1 MMKFKGVMPALVS
14 PLDANEKINVPVL
27 NQLLTDLL
35 AKGADGF
42 YLCGATGEGIAIDP
56 EERMV
61 LAEEAIKTV
70 GGRKPCIV
78 QVASGNFE
86 DAIRLAKHAEKVGAA
101 AISATPPLFFSYDK
115 DDVYNYYKKLANAV
129 SIPMMIYYNPAAGF
143 HINADIA
150 AKMFEID
157 NVTAIKWTSSDY
169 YQMMRLRDL
178 TKGEMNIING
188 PDEMLLMGLS
198 AGADGGIGTTYNFM
212 FDIIRGIYDNFM
224 RGDLETAREYQ
235 TRAIR
240 IISVLLSYKI
250 IPAAKAV
257 LEAQGYAVGNA
268 TFPMKRYSDEEKAV
282 IVAQMRKAGL
292 EI

>member
-1 MMKFKGVMPALVS
+1 MMRFSGVMPALVT

-27 NQLLTDLL
+27 NQLLNDLL

-42 YLCGATGEGIAIDP
+42 YLCGATGEGIAVKT
-56 EERMV
+56 EERML

-70 GGRKPCIV
+70 GDRKPCIV

-115 DDVYNYYKKLANAV
+115 DDVYNYYKKLADAV

-169 YQMMRLRDL
+169 YQMMRLKDI
-178 TKGEMNIING
+178 TNGEMNIING

-224 RGDLETAREYQ
+224 KGDLVAAREYQ

-240 IISVLLSYKI
+240 IISVLLNYKI
-250 IPAAKAV
+250 IPAAKVV

-268 TFPMKRYSDEEKAV
+268 TFPMKRYSDEEKAT
-282 IVAQMRKAGL
+282 IVAQMKAAGL
-292 EI
+292 KI

>member
-1 MMKFKGVMPALVS
+1 MMKFSGVMPALVS
-14 PLDANEKINVPVL
+14 PLDANENINIPVL
-27 NQLLTDLL
+27 NQLLNDLL

-42 YLCGATGEGIAIDP
+42 YLCGATGEGIAISP
-56 EERMV
+56 EQRMV

-70 GGRKPCIV
+70 GGCKPCIV

-86 DAIRLAKHAEKVGAA
+86 DAIRLAKHAEKAGAA

-115 DDVYNYYKKLANAV
+115 DDVYNYYKKLADAV

-169 YQMMRLRDL
+169 YQMMRLKDI
-178 TKGEMNIING
+178 TNGEMNIING

-212 FDIIRGIYDNFM
+212 FDIIRGIYDNFVK
-224 RGDLETAREYQ
+224 GDIATAREYQ

-250 IPAAKAV
+250 IPAAKVV

-268 TFPMKRYSDEEKAV
+268 TFPMKQYSDEEKAT
-282 IVAQMRKAGL
+282 IIAQMKEEGL
-292 EI
+292 KI

>member
-27 NQLLTDLL
+27 NQLLNDLL

-42 YLCGATGEGIAIDP
+42 YLCGATGEGIAISP
-56 EERMV
+56 EERMI

-70 GGRKPCIV
+70 DGRKPCIV

-86 DAIRLAKHAEKVGAA
+86 DALRLAKHAEKVGAA

-115 DDVYNYYKKLANAV
+115 DDVYNYYKKLADAV

-178 TKGEMNIING
+178 THGEMNIING

-212 FDIIRGIYDNFM
+212 FDIIRGIYDNFVK
-224 RGDLETAREYQ
+224 GDLETAREYQ

-240 IISVLLSYKI
+240 IISVLLNYKI

-268 TFPMKRYSDEEKAV
+268 TFPMKRYSDEEKAT
-282 IVAQMRKAGL
+282 IVAQMKAAGL
-292 EI
+292 EV

>member
-14 PLDANEKINVPVL
+14 PIDANEKINVPVL
-27 NQLLTDLL
+27 NQLLNDLL

-56 EERMV
+56 EQRMV

-115 DDVYNYYKKLANAV
+115 DDVYNYYKKLADAV

-224 RGDLETAREYQ
+224 KGDLETAREYQ

-240 IISVLLSYKI
+240 IISVLLNYKI

-268 TFPMKRYSDEEKAV
+268 TFPMKRYTEEEKAT
-282 IVAQMRKAGL
+282 IVAQMKAAGL
-292 EI
+292 QI

>member
-1 MMKFKGVMPALVS
+1 MKFSGVMPALIS
-14 PLDANEKINVPVL
+14 PIDENEKINIPVL
-27 NQLLTDLL
+27 NQLLSDLL

-42 YLCGATGEGIAIDP
+42 YLCGATGEGLALAT
-56 EERMV
+56 EQRMI

-70 GGRKPCIV
+70 DGRKPCIV
-78 QVASGNFE
+78 QVAAGNFE
-86 DAIRLAKHAEKVGAA
+86 DAIRLAKHAERCGAA

-115 DDVYNYYKKLANAV
+115 DDVYNYYKTLADAV

-169 YQMMRLRDL
+169 YQMMRLKDL
-178 TKGEMNIING
+178 TQGEMNIING

-212 FDIIRGIYDNFM
+212 LEIIRGIYDNFAA
-224 RGDLETAREYQ
+224 GDIEKAREYQ
-235 TRAIR
+235 IRATR

-250 IPAAKAV
+250 IPAAKV
-257 LEAQGYAVGNA
+257 ILEAQGYAVGNA
-268 TFPMKRYSDEEKAV
+268 TYPMKRYSDAEKAT
-282 IVAQMRKAGL
+282 IIAKMKAAGL
-292 EI
+292 KI

>member
-1 MMKFKGVMPALVS
+1 MMKFSGVMPALVS
-14 PLDANEKINVPVL
+14 PLDANEKINVPIL
-27 NQLLTDLL
+27 NQLLNDLL

-115 DDVYNYYKKLANAV
+115 DDVYNYYKKLADSV

-169 YQMMRLRDL
+169 YQMMRLKDI
-178 TKGEMNIING
+178 TNGEMNIING

-224 RGDLETAREYQ
+224 KGDLATAREYQ

-268 TFPMKRYSDEEKAV
+268 TFPMKRYSDAEKAT
-282 IVAQMRKAGL
+282 IVEQMKAAGL
-292 EI
+292 KI

>member
-14 PLDANEKINVPVL
+14 PIDANEKINVPVL
-27 NQLLTDLL
+27 KKLLEDLL

-56 EERMV
+56 EQRMV

-70 GGRKPCIV
+70 DGRKPCIV

-86 DAIRLAKHAEKVGAA
+86 DAIRLAKHAEKTGAA

-115 DDVYNYYKKLANAV
+115 DDVYNYYKKLADAV

-212 FDIIRGIYDNFM
+212 FDIIRGIYDNFIK
-224 RGDLETAREYQ
+224 GDLETAREYQ

-268 TFPMKRYSDEEKAV
+268 TFPMKRYSDAEKAT
-282 IVAQMRKAGL
+282 IVEQMKAAGL

>member
-56 EERMV
+56 EQRMV

-115 DDVYNYYKKLANAV
+115 DDVYNYYKKLADAV

-212 FDIIRGIYDNFM
+212 FDIIRGIYDNFIK
-224 RGDLETAREYQ
+224 GDLEAAREYQ

-268 TFPMKRYSDEEKAV
+268 TFPMKRYSDVEKAV
-282 IVAQMRKAGL
+282 IVEQMKAAGL
-292 EI
+292 KI

>member
-1 MMKFKGVMPALVS
+1 MMKFKGIMPALIS
-14 PLDANEKINVPVL
+14 PIDEKEKINLPVL
-27 NQLLTDLL
+27 NQLLNDLL

-42 YLCGATGEGIAIDP
+42 YLCGATGEGLALAT
-56 EERMV
+56 EQRMV
-61 LAEEAIKTV
+61 LAEEALKTV

-78 QVASGNFE
+78 QVAAGNFD
-86 DAIRLAKHAEKVGAA
+86 DAIRLAKHAEKTGAA

-115 DDVYNYYKKLANAV
+115 DDVYNYYKTLADAV

-169 YQMMRLRDL
+169 YQMMRLKDL
-178 TKGEMNIING
+178 THGEMNIING
-188 PDEMLLMGLS
+188 PDEMLLMGLA

-224 RGDLETAREYQ
+224 AGNLEKAREYQ
-235 TRAIR
+235 IRATR

-268 TFPMKRYSDEEKAV
+268 TYPMKRYSDAEKATL
-282 IVAQMRKAGL
+282 VAQMKQAGL
-292 EI
+292 LI

>member
-1 MMKFKGVMPALVS
+1 MMKFCGVMPALVS
-14 PLDANEKINVPVL
+14 PLDANKNINIPVL
-27 NQLLTDLL
+27 KQLLNDLL

-42 YLCGATGEGIAIDP
+42 YLCGATGEGIAIAS
-56 EERMV
+56 EQRMI

-115 DDVYNYYKKLANAV
+115 DDVYNYYKKLADAV

-169 YQMMRLRDL
+169 YQMMRLKDI
-178 TKGEMNIING
+178 TNGEMNIING

-212 FDIIRGIYDNFM
+212 FDIIRGIYDNFV
-224 RGDLETAREYQ
+224 RGDIKTAREYQ

-240 IISVLLSYKI
+240 IISVLLNYKI

-268 TFPMKRYSDEEKAV
+268 TFPMKRYSDEEKAI
-282 IVAQMRKAGL
+282 IVAQMREAGL
-292 EI
+292 KI

>member
-27 NQLLTDLL
+27 NQLLNDLL

-115 DDVYNYYKKLANAV
+115 DDVYNYYKKLADAV

-224 RGDLETAREYQ
+224 KGDLETAREYQ

-240 IISVLLSYKI
+240 IISVLLNYKI

>member
-1 MMKFKGVMPALVS
+1 MLFRS
-14 PLDANEKINVPVL
+14 
-27 NQLLTDLL
+27 
-35 AKGADGF
+35 
-42 YLCGATGEGIAIDP
+42 GATGEGIALDP
-56 EERMV
+56 EERMI
-61 LAEEAIKTV
+61 LAEEAIKAV

-86 DAIRLAKHAEKVGAA
+86 DAIRLAKHAEKAGAA

-115 DDVYNYYKKLANAV
+115 DDVYNYYKKLADAV

-224 RGDLETAREYQ
+224 KGDLKTAREYQ

>member
-115 DDVYNYYKKLANAV
+115 DDVYNYYKKLADAV

-198 AGADGGIGTTYNFM
+198 AGADCGIVTTYNFM

-268 TFPMKRYSDEEKAV
+268 TFPMKRYSDAEKAT
-282 IVAQMRKAGL
+282 IVEQMKKAGL
-292 EI
+292 KI

>member
-1 MMKFKGVMPALVS
+1 MPALVS

-42 YLCGATGEGIAIDP
+42 YLSGATGEGIAIDP
-56 EERMV
+56 EQRMV

-115 DDVYNYYKKLANAV
+115 DDVYNYYKKLADAV

-224 RGDLETAREYQ
+224 KGDLETAREYQ

-268 TFPMKRYSDEEKAV
+268 TFPMKRYSDAEKAT
-282 IVAQMRKAGL
+282 IVEQMKTAGL
-292 EI
+292 KI

>member
-70 GGRKPCIV
+70 GDRKPCIV

-115 DDVYNYYKKLANAV
+115 DDVYNYYKKLADAV

-212 FDIIRGIYDNFM
+212 FDIIRDIYDNFM

-268 TFPMKRYSDEEKAV
+268 TFPMKRYSDAEKAT
-282 IVAQMRKAGL
+282 IVEQMKAAGL
-292 EI
+292 KI

>member
-1 MMKFKGVMPALVS
+1 MMKFSGVMPALVS
-14 PLDANEKINVPVL
+14 PLDDNEKINIPVL

-56 EERMV
+56 EERMI

-70 GGRKPCIV
+70 NGRKPCIV

-86 DAIRLAKHAEKVGAA
+86 DAILLAKHAEKVGAA

-115 DDVYNYYKKLANAV
+115 DDVYNYYKKLADAV

-157 NVTAIKWTSSDY
+157 NVTSIKWTSSDY

-212 FDIIRGIYDNFM
+212 FDIIRGIYDNFVK
-224 RGDLETAREYQ
+224 GDLETAREYQ

-268 TFPMKRYSDEEKAV
+268 TFPMKRYSDAEKAT
-282 IVAQMRKAGL
+282 IVEQMKKAGL
-292 EI
+292 KI

>member
-1 MMKFKGVMPALVS
+1 MIKFSGVMPALVS
-14 PLDANEKINVPVL
+14 PIDANEKINIPVL

-35 AKGADGF
+35 EKGADGF

-56 EERMV
+56 EQRMV

-70 GGRKPCIV
+70 NGRKPCIV
-78 QVASGNFE
+78 QVASGNFD

-115 DDVYNYYKKLANAV
+115 DDVYNYYKKLADAV

-224 RGDLETAREYQ
+224 KGDLQTAREYQ

-268 TFPMKRYSDEEKAV
+268 TFPMKRYSDEEKV
-282 IVAQMRKAGL
+282 IIVEQMKEAGL
-292 EI
+292 EV

>member
-1 MMKFKGVMPALVS
+1 MMKFSGVMPALVS
-14 PLDANEKINVPVL
+14 PLDANENINIPVL
-27 NQLLTDLL
+27 NQLLNDLL

-42 YLCGATGEGIAIDP
+42 YLCGATGEGIAVSP
-56 EERMV
+56 EQRMI

-70 GGRKPCIV
+70 KGRKPCIV

-86 DAIRLAKHAEKVGAA
+86 DAIRLAKHAEKAGAA

-115 DDVYNYYKKLANAV
+115 DDVYHYYKKLADAV

-169 YQMMRLRDL
+169 YQMMRLKDI
-178 TKGEMNIING
+178 TNGEMNIING
-188 PDEMLLMGLS
+188 PDEMLLMGLA

-224 RGDLETAREYQ
+224 KGDLAAAREYQ

-268 TFPMKRYSDEEKAV
+268 TFPMKRYSEAEKAT
-282 IVAQMRKAGL
+282 IVAQMTAAGL
-292 EI
+292 TI

>member
-14 PLDANEKINVPVL
+14 PIDANEKINVPVL
-27 NQLLTDLL
+27 NQLLNDLL

-56 EERMV
+56 EQRMV

-115 DDVYNYYKKLANAV
+115 DDVYNYYKKLADAV

-257 LEAQGYAVGNA
+257 LEAQGYEVGNA
-268 TFPMKRYSDEEKAV
+268 TFPMKRYTNEEKAT
-282 IVAQMRKAGL
+282 IVEQMREAGL

>member
-70 GGRKPCIV
+70 GDRKPCIV

-115 DDVYNYYKKLANAV
+115 DDVYNYYKKLADAV

-224 RGDLETAREYQ
+224 KGDLETAREYQ

-268 TFPMKRYSDEEKAV
+268 TFPMKRYTDAEKAT
-282 IVAQMRKAGL
+282 IVEQMKAAGL

>member
-1 MMKFKGVMPALVS
+1 MMKFSGVMPALVS
-14 PLDANEKINVPVL
+14 PLDANENINVPVL
-27 NQLLTDLL
+27 NQLLNDLL
-35 AKGADGF
+35 DKGADGF
-42 YLCGATGEGIAIDP
+42 YLCGDTGEGIAIAP
-56 EERMV
+56 EQRMV

-115 DDVYNYYKKLANAV
+115 DDVYNYYKKLADAV

-169 YQMMRLRDL
+169 YQMMRLKDI
-178 TKGEMNIING
+178 TNGEMNIING

-224 RGDLETAREYQ
+224 KGDLVAAREYQ

-240 IISVLLSYKI
+240 IISVLLNYKI
-250 IPAAKAV
+250 IPAAKVV

-268 TFPMKRYSDEEKAV
+268 TYPMKRYSDEEKAI
-282 IVAQMRKAGL
+282 IVAQMKEAGL
-292 EI
+292 KI

>member
-14 PLDANEKINVPVL
+14 PLDANENINVPVL
-27 NQLLTDLL
+27 NQLLNDLL

-56 EERMV
+56 EQRMV

-115 DDVYNYYKKLANAV
+115 DDVYNYYKKLADAV

-188 PDEMLLMGLS
+188 PDEMLLMGLA

-212 FDIIRGIYDNFM
+212 FDIIRGIYDNFVK
-224 RGDLETAREYQ
+224 GDIETAREYQ

-240 IISVLLSYKI
+240 IISVLLNYKI

-268 TFPMKRYSDEEKAV
+268 TFPMKRYSDEEKAT
-282 IVAQMRKAGL
+282 IVAQMKAAGL
-292 EI
+292 QI

>member
-1 MMKFKGVMPALVS
+1 MMRFSGVMPALVT

-27 NQLLTDLL
+27 NQLLNDLL

-42 YLCGATGEGIAIDP
+42 YLCGATGEGIAVKT
-56 EERMV
+56 EERML

-70 GGRKPCIV
+70 GNRKPCIV

-115 DDVYNYYKKLANAV
+115 DDVYNYYKKLADAV

-169 YQMMRLRDL
+169 YQMMRLKDI
-178 TKGEMNIING
+178 TNGEMNIING

-224 RGDLETAREYQ
+224 KGDLVAAREYQ

-240 IISVLLSYKI
+240 IISVLLNYKI
-250 IPAAKAV
+250 IPAAKVV

-268 TFPMKRYSDEEKAV
+268 TFPMKRYSGEGKAT
-282 IVAQMRKAGL
+282 IVAQMKAAGL
-292 EI
+292 KI

>member
-1 MMKFKGVMPALVS
+1 MMRFSGVMPALVT

-27 NQLLTDLL
+27 NQLLNDLL
-35 AKGADGF
+35 AKGAYGF
-42 YLCGATGEGIAIDP
+42 YLCGATGEGIAVKT
-56 EERMV
+56 EERML

-70 GGRKPCIV
+70 GDRKPCIV

-115 DDVYNYYKKLANAV
+115 DDVYNYYKKLADAV

-169 YQMMRLRDL
+169 YQMMRLKDI
-178 TKGEMNIING
+178 TNGEMNIING

-224 RGDLETAREYQ
+224 KGDLVAAREYQ

-240 IISVLLSYKI
+240 IISVLLNYKI
-250 IPAAKAV
+250 IPAAKVV

-268 TFPMKRYSDEEKAV
+268 TFPMKRYSDEEKTT
-282 IVAQMRKAGL
+282 IVAQMKAAGL
-292 EI
+292 KI

>member
-1 MMKFKGVMPALVS
+1 MMKFSGVMPALVS
-14 PLDANEKINVPVL
+14 PLDANEKINIPVL
-27 NQLLTDLL
+27 NQLLNDLL

-56 EERMV
+56 EQRMI

-115 DDVYNYYKKLANAV
+115 DDVYNYYKKLADAV

-212 FDIIRGIYDNFM
+212 FDIIRGIYDNFVK
-224 RGDLETAREYQ
+224 GDLETAREYQ

-240 IISVLLSYKI
+240 IISVLLNYKI
-250 IPAAKAV
+250 IPAAKVV

-268 TFPMKRYSDEEKAV
+268 TFPMKRYTDEEKAA
-282 IVAQMRKAGL
+282 IVEQMKAAGL
-292 EI
+292 KI

>member
-14 PLDANEKINVPVL
+14 PLDANENINVPVL
-27 NQLLTDLL
+27 NQLLNDLL

-56 EERMV
+56 EQRMV
-61 LAEEAIKTV
+61 LAEEAIETV

-115 DDVYNYYKKLANAV
+115 DDVYNYYKKLADAV

-188 PDEMLLMGLS
+188 PDEMLLMGLA

-224 RGDLETAREYQ
+224 KGDLETAREYQ

-268 TFPMKRYSDEEKAV
+268 TFPMKRYSDAEKAT
-282 IVAQMRKAGL
+282 IVEQMKAAGL
-292 EI
+292 KI

>member
-14 PLDANEKINVPVL
+14 PLDANENINIPVL
-27 NQLLTDLL
+27 NQLLNDLL
-35 AKGADGF
+35 TKGADGF
-42 YLCGATGEGIAIDP
+42 YLCGATGEGIAVDP
-56 EERMV
+56 EQRMV

-115 DDVYNYYKKLANAV
+115 DDVYNYYKKLADAV

-212 FDIIRGIYDNFM
+212 FDIIRGIYDNFVK
-224 RGDLETAREYQ
+224 GDLETAREYQ

-240 IISVLLSYKI
+240 IISVLLNYKI
-250 IPAAKAV
+250 IPAAKVV

-268 TFPMKRYSDEEKAV
+268 TFPMKRYSDEEKAT
-282 IVAQMRKAGL
+282 IIAQMKAAGL

>member
-115 DDVYNYYKKLANAV
+115 DDVYNYYKKLADAV

>member
-42 YLCGATGEGIAIDP
+42 YLCGATGEGIAVDP
-56 EERMV
+56 EQRMV

-70 GGRKPCIV
+70 DGRKPCIV

-115 DDVYNYYKKLANAV
+115 DDVYNYYKKLADAV

-157 NVTAIKWTSSDY
+157 NITAIKWTSSDY

-224 RGDLETAREYQ
+224 KGDLETAREYQ

-268 TFPMKRYSDEEKAV
+268 TFPMKRYSDAEKAT
-282 IVAQMRKAGL
+282 IVEQMKTAGL
-292 EI
+292 KI

>member
-70 GGRKPCIV
+70 GDRKPCIV

-115 DDVYNYYKKLANAV
+115 DDVYNYYKKLADAV

-224 RGDLETAREYQ
+224 KGDLETAREYQ

-240 IISVLLSYKI
+240 IISVLLNYKI

-268 TFPMKRYSDEEKAV
+268 TFPMKRYSDEEKAI
-282 IVAQMRKAGL
+282 IVAQMKEAGL